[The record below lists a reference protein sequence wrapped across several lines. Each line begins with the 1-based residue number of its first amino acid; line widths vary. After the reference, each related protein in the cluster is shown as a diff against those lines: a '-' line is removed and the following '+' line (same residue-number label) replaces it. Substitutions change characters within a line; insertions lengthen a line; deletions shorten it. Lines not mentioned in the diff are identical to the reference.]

1 MKVEFFNKVN
11 DRAKHRSAELDKL
24 LIWATGDI
32 KLKQNTAIY
41 KKFLKDNPKATRK
54 EISQQKLELF
64 PAITFGGTF
73 DGTGKSEE
81 LKEMS
86 GLIVLDFDHVERLNE
101 VRQDLENDITTYL
114 LFISPSGDGL
124 KVIVKHDLK
133 DASKWQYLYQELE
146 EYFANKYYLVT
157 DKSGKDI
164 SRMCY
169 IPYIDN
175 LYRKEDSWVW
185 NYTGKFENVFNKLNE
200 FEQNELAGYKKTEIS
215 DELYKECFYMSVYLV
230 KNKINLTENYDE
242 WLSYGFSL
250 CTFGENGRE
259 IYHNISSVSPKYDH
273 GEVDNKYDNLLRD
286 FNGDKSGINKYL
298 IRAKEAIAKL
308 VNQKISDEV
317 MLPPIDLYQKL
328 PSMLKIPLMKF
339 SDVPKFMALLAGI
352 SNVSGILPNLKF
364 KHFGSYEY
372 EANLFM
378 WVIAKQST
386 GKNTINEMQKI
397 CAKIEEKIDRQN
409 AADYRDYKTREAEAM
424 VENKPFVEH
433 APVYRTLFIGAD
445 VTKAGF
451 VKELKRNNG
460 RAIISTTEASTLIGA
475 NKTRYGA
482 FLDLILACWGHERYQ
497 KNLADS
503 KFVIN
508 ETYLSMTL
516 ASTPDTAYN
525 FFASAN
531 VDNGLLSRFLAFEI
545 NSENELKQK
554 EENSLYEFINEMIET
569 NKTNFFQL
577 WKGLN
582 DLKEPLYLDLNE
594 EIDKNLFEQY
604 SEFEKNVK
612 YIYKFNPDVIKRMWI
627 MHKRLIL
634 IFSALYHYE
643 KYYTFDLSFLNDKLT
658 NDWITNEKLPVD
670 PRAKEISDI
679 IMNSYRE
686 AFVRLMFGIE
696 QQKYKNMTISVR
708 NDTITKMKLL
718 GYTVPYISVLFDL
731 PKLMVD
737 AQSVD
742 GRIKIK
748 ESQKNACLEFCKK
761 NPKEKE
767 TAAKLMGV
775 DIRAVQKWC
784 KDAGIEEP
792 ESSLVQKVN
801 T

>member
-230 KNKINLTENYDE
+230 KNKINLTENYNE

-250 CTFGENGRE
+250 CTFGEDGRE

-273 GEVDNKYDNLLRD
+273 EEVDNKYDNLLRD

>member
-1 MKVEFFNKVN
+1 MKVEFFRRVN
-11 DRAKHRSAELDKL
+11 NRSDHRSVELNEIL
-24 LIWATGDI
+24 TWATSDS
-32 KLKQNTAIY
+32 KLKQNTNKY
-41 KKFLKDNPKATRK
+41 KKFLKDNPNATRK
-54 EISQQKLELF
+54 EISQQKLESF

-73 DGTGKSEE
+73 IGTGKSEE
-81 LKEMS
+81 LLEMS
-86 GLIVLDFDHVERLNE
+86 GLIVLDFDHVERLE
-101 VRQDLENDITTYL
+101 EIRQELENDINTYL
-114 LFISPSGDGL
+114 LFVSPSGDGL
-124 KVIVKHDLK
+124 KVIVKHNLK
-133 DASKWQYLYQELE
+133 DPSKWQYLYQEFE
-146 EYFANKYYLVT
+146 EYFINKYYLVT

-169 IPYIDN
+169 IPYIEN
-175 LYRKEDSWVW
+175 LYCKENSWIW
-185 NYTGKFENVFNKLNE
+185 NYTGKFENLIEKLNE
-200 FEQNELAGYKKTEIS
+200 FEKNEITGYKKTEIT
-215 DELYKECFYMSVYLV
+215 DELYQECFYMSVFLV
-230 KNKINLTENYDE
+230 KNGINLTENYDE

-259 IYHNISSVSPKYDH
+259 IYHNISSVSPKYNH
-273 GEVDNKYDNLLRD
+273 SEVNEKYDNLLRD

-308 VNQKISDEV
+308 LNQKIKDDV
-317 MLPPIDLYQKL
+317 ILPPIELYSKL
-328 PSMLKIPLMKF
+328 PNMLKIPLMKF

-352 SNVSGILPNLKF
+352 SNISGILPNLRF

-372 EANLFM
+372 EANLFV

-397 CAKIEEKIDRQN
+397 CAKIEEKIDKQN
-409 AADYRDYKTREAEAM
+409 ASEYRDYKTKEAQALAEG
-424 VENKPFVEH
+424 KPFIEH
-433 APVYRTLFIGAD
+433 APVYRSLFIGAD

-451 VKELKRNNG
+451 VKELKKNNG
-460 RAIISTTEASTLIGA
+460 RAIVSSTEASTLIGA
-475 NKTRYGA
+475 NNTRYGA

-516 ASTPDTAYN
+516 ASTPETAYN
-525 FFASAN
+525 FFANAN

-545 NSENELKQK
+545 NSSNELRQK
-554 EENSLYEFINEMIET
+554 DENTLAEFINEMIEI

-582 DLKEPLYLDLNE
+582 DLKEPLYLNLND
-594 EIDKNLFEQY
+594 EIDTKLFEQY

-612 YIYKFNPDVIKRMWI
+612 YIYKFNTDVIKRMWI

-643 KYYTFDLSFLNDKLT
+643 KHYTFDLSFLNDKMPS
-658 NDWITNEKLPVD
+658 DWVITDKLPVD
-670 PRAKEISDI
+670 PRAKELSDI

-696 QQKYKNMTISVR
+696 QQKYKNMSINVR
-708 NDTITKMKLL
+708 NDTIMKMKLL
-718 GYTVPYISVLFDL
+718 GYTNEYLALLFDL
-731 PKLMVD
+731 PKVMID
-737 AQSVD
+737 SQKVD
-742 GRIKIK
+742 GRIKVK
-748 ESQKNACLEFCKK
+748 ESQKIACVEFCKQ

-767 TAAKLMGV
+767 TAAKIVGV
-775 DIRAVQKWC
+775 DIRTIQKWC
-784 KDAGIEEP
+784 QDAEDA
-792 ESSLVQKVN
+792 ESKNSSEKN
-801 T
+801 

>member
-1 MKVEFFNKVN
+1 MKVEYFKKVN
-11 DRAKHRSAELDKL
+11 NRPDHRPADLNKIL
-24 LIWATGDI
+24 TWATSDS
-32 KLKQNTAIY
+32 KLKQNTNTY

-64 PAITFGGTF
+64 SAITFGGTF
-73 DGTGKSEE
+73 GGTGKSED
-81 LKEMS
+81 LLEMS
-86 GLIVLDFDHVERLNE
+86 GLIVLDFDHVERLEE
-101 VRQDLENDITTYL
+101 VRQELENDIQTYL

-124 KVIVKHDLK
+124 KVVVKHNLK
-133 DASKWQYLYQELE
+133 DPLKWQYLYQELE

-175 LYRKEDSWVW
+175 LYQKEDSWEW
-185 NYTGKFENVFNKLNE
+185 NYTGKFENIFEKLNE
-200 FEQNELAGYKKTEIS
+200 FEKGEIAGYKKTEIS
-215 DELYKECFYMSVYLV
+215 DELYQECFYMSVFLV
-230 KNKINLTENYDE
+230 QNKINLTESYDD

-250 CTFGENGRE
+250 CTFGEEGRQ
-259 IYHNISSVSPKYDH
+259 IYHNICSVSDKYNYSECD
-273 GEVDNKYDNLLRD
+273 DKYNIILRD

-308 VNQKISDEV
+308 VNQKIKNDV
-317 MLPPIDLYQKL
+317 ILPPIELYSKL

-339 SDVPKFMALLAGI
+339 TDVPKFMALLSGI

-409 AADYRDYKTREAEAM
+409 AAEYRDFKTEEAQALA
-424 VENKPFVEH
+424 ENKPFMEH
-433 APVYRTLFIGAD
+433 APVYRSLFIGAD

-451 VKELKRNNG
+451 VKELKKNNG
-460 RAIISTTEASTLIGA
+460 RAIISTTEAATLIGA
-475 NKTRYGA
+475 NNTRYGA

-516 ASTPDTAYN
+516 ASTPETAYN
-525 FFASAN
+525 FFANAN

-545 NSENELKQK
+545 NSLNELRQK
-554 EENSLYEFINEMIET
+554 DENVLIEFINEMIET

-582 DLKEPLYLDLNE
+582 DLKESLYLDLGE
-594 EIDKNLFEQY
+594 EMDTKLFEEY

-612 YIYKFNPDVIKRMWI
+612 YIYKFNTDVIKRMWI

-643 KYYTFDLSFLNDKLT
+643 KYYTFDLGFLNDKMPT
-658 NDWITNEKLPVD
+658 DWVSNDKLPVD
-670 PRAKEISDI
+670 PRAKELSDI

-696 QQKYKNMTISVR
+696 QQKYKNMSISVR
-708 NDTITKMKLL
+708 NDTIIKMQLL
-718 GYTVPYISVLFDL
+718 GYTNEYLALLFDI
-731 PKLMVD
+731 PRQMVD
-737 AQSVD
+737 KQKMD
-742 GRIKIK
+742 GRKK
-748 ESQKNACLEFCKK
+748 VTSDQKKACLEACKQY
-761 NPKEKE
+761 PKEKE
-767 TAAKLMGV
+767 LWGRIGDVELRT
-775 DIRAVQKWC
+775 VQRWC
-784 KDAGIEEP
+784 KEEGIKDEE
-792 ESSLVQKVN
+792 EKTL
-801 T
+801 